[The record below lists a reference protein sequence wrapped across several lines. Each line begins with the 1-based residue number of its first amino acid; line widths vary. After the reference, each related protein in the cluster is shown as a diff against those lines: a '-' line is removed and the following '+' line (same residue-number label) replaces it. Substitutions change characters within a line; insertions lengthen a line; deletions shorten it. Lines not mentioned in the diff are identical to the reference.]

1 MRKDLEGPKTRISDL
16 DAIREF
22 LLTGGNKDE
31 YFDSGFQN
39 AG

>member
-22 LLTGGNKDE
+22 LLAGGNKED
-31 YFDSGFQN
+31 YFDGSYNN